1 MGGKGSGSFPDD
13 GSTHRGGRAK
23 KSALAV
29 TGSGLPVMPDS
40 LSGRAKEY
48 WHALNDRLSGVVFE
62 QDSYILGRM
71 AIWMATLERLDGDL
85 AVLQDGVSDADDGDG
100 DGEAVEKLIRTML
113 AVERNL
119 DTKCAKF
126 GMTPRDRQI
135 LLMPKEE
142 EELDEFEQMM
152 KDRG

>member
-1 MGGKGSGSFPDD
+1 
-13 GSTHRGGRAK
+13 
-23 KSALAV
+23 
-29 TGSGLPVMPDS
+29 
-40 LSGRAKEY
+40 
-48 WHALNDRLSGVVFE
+48 
-62 QDSYILGRM
+62 
-71 AIWMATLERLDGDL
+71 
-85 AVLQDGVSDADDGDG
+85 
-100 DGEAVEKLIRTML
+100 ML